1 MNRLLTLPILVPVIL
16 GIGMLVLQPKSRKV
30 RSGYIMAASLVTSA
44 LSLACIIL
52 TYLHDSSYL
61 ACILVSF
68 NEVFSISLRVDGASM
83 VYGAIVSV
91 LWPMVTAYALDYIS
105 HEGHENR
112 FFRLLDHGLWALCW
126 ELPTRRTSCPSISSM
141 RR

>member
-112 FFRLLDHGLWALCW
+112 FSPSGPWPMALCW